1 MSSLTSQK
9 QNRALYTTLAVLLVT
24 ATVLSIVTFQADKK
38 EKAPETTE
46 TKLVEQVQ
54 PQKKTTDTTRDK
66 TARDMTAGDK
76 AAKEETTT
84 TTHPKH
90 REDTRLSETETEKTA
105 ETTPEMETTAT
116 AATPQVLPTFASPIP
131 DGELLRSHSV
141 TVPVFSP
148 TMQDYRT
155 HTGIDLL
162 SPAGSGVQAAADGK
176 IGNFWYDPLMGY
188 TLSVIHSGNAVSLYQ
203 GLAEELPAGI
213 EPGAAVSAGQT
224 IACVGNTA
232 LIECED
238 EPHLHFQLDIA
249 GVAVDPM
256 EYLPLP

>member
-38 EKAPETTE
+38 EKATETTE
-46 TKLVEQVQ
+46 TKIVEQVQ
-54 PQKKTTDTTRDK
+54 PQKKTPDTTRDK
-66 TARDMTAGDK
+66 TAGQK
-76 AAKEETTT
+76 ETTA

-90 REDTRLSETETEKTA
+90 QEDTRLSETETEKTA
-105 ETTPEMETTAT
+105 ETTPELETAAT
-116 AATPQVLPTFASPIP
+116 AATPQALPTFASPIP
-131 DGELLRSHSV
+131 DGELLRRHSV

-155 HTGIDLL
+155 HTGIDIL

-176 IGNFWYDPLMGY
+176 IGNFWYDPMMGY
-188 TLSVIHSGNAVSLYQ
+188 TLSVVHSGDAVSLYQ

-256 EYLPLP
+256 AYLPMP